1 MTARRPRK
9 PRARAEFLHWQFR
22 PSKQDWAAHW
32 KPSPRLRKLGFTN
45 RFLGTHEEEKGVLA
59 RALDLNREVAEIDAV
74 PSRAAPRAARYRF
87 TDLVT
92 AYQASPAYLTDIAP
106 ATRRE
111 YKVRLRQ
118 LEAWA
123 RDQRGQSLFCDELD
137 GQMVHDLR
145 DALLQSG
152 GSRHVA
158 GALLRVLRMVCNWGV
173 PRYLKVNPTQGVAIP
188 TAPSRR
194 TKLDWRAVI
203 DMTDGCEDP
212 VTARILRIAFWSMQR
227 REDLCT
233 LNRFAWREMHGL
245 DPRDRPHLV
254 GPGGKVMGFRLAQH
268 KTGREVDCPMPPF
281 LHAEIE
287 TAFSASQWLFPHS
300 QDPAKRMT
308 GDVMRRRVKPVLIA
322 GGFPDHQLRDFR
334 RSGMSECKDL
344 GARESD
350 IFAISGHPLL
360 GQARS
365 MGDVYMPPDTRSAC
379 AAIAAAC
386 RTLKELQ
393 ERKAE

>member
-1 MTARRPRK
+1 MIRRPRK
-9 PRARAEFLHWQFR
+9 PRSRAEFVTWQWR
-22 PSKQDWAAHW
+22 EGHGDWAAHW

-45 RFLGTHEEEKGVLA
+45 RFLGTHEDEKGVLA
-59 RALDLNREVAEIDAV
+59 RAFDLNREVAELDA
-74 PSRAAPRAARYRF
+74 SPRPLAHRQARYRF
-87 TDLVT
+87 SDLVR
-92 AYQASPAYLTDIAP
+92 AYQASPAYLTDIAA

-111 YKVRLRQ
+111 YKTRLHQ
-118 LEAWA
+118 LEQWA
-123 RDQRGQSLFCDELD
+123 VDPRGQSLFCDQLD
-137 GQMVHDLR
+137 VEAVKDLR
-145 DALLQSG
+145 DVLLES
-152 GSRHVA
+152 GSRFKA
-158 GALLRVLRMVCNWGV
+158 AALLRVLRMLCNWGM
-173 PRYLKVNPTQGVAIP
+173 PRYLKTNPTTGVSIP
-188 TAPSRR
+188 SAPSRR
-194 TKLDWRAVI
+194 NKLDWRAVLA
-203 DMTDGCEDP
+203 MAECCEDP

-227 REDLCT
+227 RSDIAKI
-233 LNRFAWREMHGL
+233 NRFQWREMHGL
-245 DPRDRPHLV
+245 DPRDRAHLV
-254 GPGGKVMGFRLAQH
+254 GPSGKVMGFRLTQS

-287 TAFSASQWLFPHS
+287 AAFAESQWLFPHS
-300 QDPAKRMT
+300 QDNTLAMS
-308 GDVMRRRVKPVLIA
+308 GDVIRRRVKPVLVA

-360 GQARS
+360 GQAKS

-393 ERKAE
+393 EREAK